1 MLKLMNFSTY
11 QYDIERFN
19 YDYKKLEEFLEKN
32 NMDGI
37 ELLKPLMWQEETI
50 SKDVIKGIHLSY
62 YPSWIDFWHGNQKE
76 LLRQFGDIDSIK
88 KYYGDIK
95 KDIIVENYRKEIE
108 IADRLG
114 AEYVVFH
121 VSHVQLEHSY
131 NYKFNYSDAEII
143 EATAELINEV
153 FKGLNTNIKLLFEN
167 LWWPGLTMLDKNIAL
182 TLLEKVN
189 YSNKGFM
196 LDTGHLMNTNHYI
209 EDEEQGVKYLIEVVN
224 SLGNLKKF
232 IKGIHLNCSLSGK
245 YIIEQIEKNNKNKLT
260 LKEMNENIYRHVM
273 NIDRHKPF
281 SNKMIKS
288 LVELINPEYVIYEFI
303 TSSLNELEEYIK
315 IQHNALS

>member
-1 MLKLMNFSTY
+1 
-11 QYDIERFN
+11 
-19 YDYKKLEEFLEKN
+19 
-32 NMDGI
+32 
-37 ELLKPLMWQEETI
+37 
-50 SKDVIKGIHLSY
+50 
-62 YPSWIDFWHGNQKE
+62 
-76 LLRQFGDIDSIK
+76 
-88 KYYGDIK
+88 
-95 KDIIVENYRKEIE
+95 
-108 IADRLG
+108 
-114 AEYVVFH
+114 
-121 VSHVQLEHSY
+121 
-131 NYKFNYSDAEII
+131 
-143 EATAELINEV
+143 
-153 FKGLNTNIKLLFEN
+153 
-167 LWWPGLTMLDKNIAL
+167 MLDKNMAL

-196 LDTGHLMNTNHYI
+196 LDTAHLMNTNHHL
-209 EDEEQGVKYLIEVVN
+209 EDEEQGIKYLLKVVKD
-224 SLGNLKKF
+224 LGDLKKF
-232 IKGIHLNCSLSGK
+232 IKGIHLNYSLSGK

>member
-1 MLKLMNFSTY
+1 MNLSTY

-50 SKDVIKGIHLSY
+50 SKNVIKGIHLSY
-62 YPSWIDFWHGNQKE
+62 YPSWIDFWRGNQKE

-121 VSHVQLEHSY
+121 VSHAQLEHAYSY
-131 NYKFNYSDAEII
+131 NFTYSDSEII
-143 EATAELINEV
+143 EATVELINEV

-189 YSNKGFM
+189 Y
-196 LDTGHLMNTNHYI
+196 
-209 EDEEQGVKYLIEVVN
+209 
-224 SLGNLKKF
+224 
-232 IKGIHLNCSLSGK
+232 
-245 YIIEQIEKNNKNKLT
+245 
-260 LKEMNENIYRHVM
+260 
-273 NIDRHKPF
+273 
-281 SNKMIKS
+281 
-288 LVELINPEYVIYEFI
+288 
-303 TSSLNELEEYIK
+303 
-315 IQHNALS
+315 

>member
-50 SKDVIKGIHLSY
+50 SKDVIKGIHLAY

-88 KYYGDIK
+88 KYYGDIE

-143 EATAELINEV
+143 EATVELINEI

-167 LWWPGLTMLDKNIAL
+167 LWWPGLTMLDKNTAL

-224 SLGNLKKF
+224 NLGDLKKF
-232 IKGIHLNCSLSGK
+232 IKGIHLNYSLSGK

-260 LKEMNENIYRHVM
+260 LKEMNENIYKHVM

-281 SNKMIKS
+281 SNKVIKS

>member
-1 MLKLMNFSTY
+1 MLKLINFSTY
-11 QYDIERFN
+11 KYDTERFN
-19 YDYKKLEEFLEKN
+19 CDSKRLDEFLEKN
-32 NMDGI
+32 NIDGI
-37 ELLKPLMWQEETI
+37 ELLKPIMWEKKTI
-50 SKDVIKGIHLSY
+50 FKDVIKGVHLSY
-62 YPSWIDFWHGNQKE
+62 YPSWIDFWNENQKE
-76 LLRQFGDIDSIK
+76 LLKQFGDIDNIK

-95 KDIIVENYRKEIE
+95 KDIIVENYREEIE
-108 IADRLG
+108 IADRIG

-121 VSHVQLEHSY
+121 VSHVQLEHAYSY
-131 NYKFNYSDAEII
+131 NFTYSDYEVI
-143 EATAELINEV
+143 EATAELINEI

-167 LWWPGLTMLDKNIAL
+167 LWWPGLTMLDKNMAL

-196 LDTGHLMNTNHYI
+196 LDTAHLMNTNHHL
-209 EDEEQGVKYLIEVVN
+209 EDEDQGIKYLLKVVKD
-224 SLGNLKKF
+224 LGDLKNF
-232 IKGIHLNCSLSGK
+232 IKGIHLNFSLSGK

-260 LKEMNENIYRHVM
+260 LKEMNENIHRHII
-273 NIDRHKPF
+273 NIDKHEPF
-281 SNKMIKS
+281 SNKGIKS